1 MLVILN
7 LYKDSNDVYW
17 YEPYLVNRSAQQSTG
32 ITSNYKATG
41 LKCQQPD
48 ASNWLYIK
56 KEGYAKGV
64 YFPVLVGGSSSTYH
78 RDGFYMNAASA
89 GTREW
94 LAFGHLTHGVGYGGL
109 SALSGDNGLSHA
121 WWYVLARLSPNGN
134 RGEWAA

>member
-1 MLVILN
+1 M
-7 LYKDSNDVYW
+7 YW

-64 YFPVLVGGSSSTYH
+64 YFTVLVGGSSSTYH
-78 RDGFYMNAASA
+78 RDGFYMQATST

-94 LAFGHLTHGVGYGGL
+94 LALGYLNRGVDIGGL
-109 SALSGDNGLSHA
+109 SSLGGNGDLSYAG
-121 WWYVLARLSPNGN
+121 WYILARLSPNGN